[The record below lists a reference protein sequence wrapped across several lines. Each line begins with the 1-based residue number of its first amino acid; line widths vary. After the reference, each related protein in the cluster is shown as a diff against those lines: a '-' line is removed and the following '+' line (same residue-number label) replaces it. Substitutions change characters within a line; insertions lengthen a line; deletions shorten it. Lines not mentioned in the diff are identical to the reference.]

1 LIAGK
6 ILAAVLTTT
15 AAVTGLCG
23 AEIIKIVSGE
33 TDVGKF
39 KSGLMNLATNSYDIM
54 KPLKPKVF
62 KDKAANETDYEYRV
76 IPRPPAVY
84 NSSTRIE
91 FDATGGKT
99 LKDLDT
105 FMCQTHGVGSVADP
119 RHWFLHGY
127 ELADLTTIKNASYIC
142 SSNDIERWA
151 NDKAAYQAAI
161 PEFLGM
167 TFEQIFRKQGLQKL
181 RNEEKYLAIKE
192 GREEAFDE

>member
-1 LIAGK
+1 MIAGK

-23 AEIIKIVSGE
+23 AEIIKVVSGE
-33 TDVGKF
+33 TDAGKF
-39 KSGLMNLATNSYDIM
+39 KSGLMNLASNAYETM
-54 KPLKPKVF
+54 KPLRPKVF
-62 KDKAANETDYEYRV
+62 RDKAANATDYEHRV
-76 IPRPPAVY
+76 IPRPPAVF
-84 NSSTRIE
+84 NTSTRIE

-105 FMCQTHGVGSVADP
+105 FMCQTHGVVSVADP
-119 RHWFLHGY
+119 RHWFMHGY
-127 ELADLTTIKNASYIC
+127 ELADLTTKDSASYIC
-142 SSNDIERWA
+142 SSNDIERWDH
-151 NDKAAYQAAI
+151 DKAAYQAAI
-161 PEFLGM
+161 PEVLGM